1 FKRVLNELDPEC
13 RDDIEAPIRLQE
25 LAMAQSRLSE
35 AVQDYKGVKGDF
47 MTSMGGKTDKLG
59 GKQKNTGA

>member
-1 FKRVLNELDPEC
+1 
-13 RDDIEAPIRLQE
+13 
-25 LAMAQSRLSE
+25 MAQSRLSE